1 MENICILDIY
11 LDDISDQK
19 EYIINYI
26 FNKFRKKIPF
36 NFNKINLTVL
46 KLDIPNI
53 TFILPFQNFPVNN
66 LNNLNLKNLT
76 INDLKNITD
85 SLLKHKPI
93 FKRLSIFDISIGLIL
108 EDCKKYLKVLLTEKI
123 SEKLMSYFLRIP
135 FYISFDDIIDIFS
148 WIKKGENK
156 NAAYVLKLSNEDL
169 SKNVGN
175 YSFVTS
181 FENFLTK
188 IKNKLHRKNLLT
200 YIKYTSFSNI
210 NIGIK
215 MLNKDK
221 INYFLKIIFCF
232 NKIYKKRNN
241 KNVSKENGQ
250 KIFENIFYY
259 IGNFN
264 KKNKEIIVEI
274 I

>member
-1 MENICILDIY
+1 
-11 LDDISDQK
+11 
-19 EYIINYI
+19 
-26 FNKFRKKIPF
+26 
-36 NFNKINLTVL
+36 
-46 KLDIPNI
+46 
-53 TFILPFQNFPVNN
+53 
-66 LNNLNLKNLT
+66 
-76 INDLKNITD
+76 
-85 SLLKHKPI
+85 
-93 FKRLSIFDISIGLIL
+93 
-108 EDCKKYLKVLLTEKI
+108 
-123 SEKLMSYFLRIP
+123 MSYFLRIP
-135 FYISFDDIIDIFS
+135 FYILFDDIIDIFS

-232 NKIYKKRNN
+232 NKIYEKRNN
-241 KNVSKENGQ
+241 KNIGKENRQ
-250 KIFENIFYY
+250 NIFENIFYY
-259 IGNFN
+259 IGNFS